1 MERGSVPMI
10 DPSQFYTLAMREA
23 HVEQFILTMSALGP
37 EHFERTQSRHIGPTY
52 GIDPA
57 FVRSIKAKHRNE
69 LSFSG
74 EGK

>member
-1 MERGSVPMI
+1 MI
-10 DPSQFYTLAMREA
+10 DPRQFYTLAMREA

-37 EHFERTQSRHIGPTY
+37 EHFERTQSKQIGPTY

-57 FVRSIKAKHRNE
+57 FVRSVKARFRNE
-69 LSFSG
+69 LSFG